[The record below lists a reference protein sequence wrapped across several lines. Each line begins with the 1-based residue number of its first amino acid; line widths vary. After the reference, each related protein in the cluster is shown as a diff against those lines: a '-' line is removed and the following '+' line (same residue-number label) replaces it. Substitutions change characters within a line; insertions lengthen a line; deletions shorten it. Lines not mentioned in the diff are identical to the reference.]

1 MRERFVVLCLL
12 LLACSSTL
20 LGCTSNGDDG
30 SYPIRPGNIGGVG
43 GGSGSGGGAIDA
55 GPRDGGVA
63 TVGRI
68 CLTDDLRYPD
78 RCASTGAGGIT
89 VQRGTAS
96 VLTTP
101 DGKFDLPPATAVGD
115 WRVSRADLVISAV
128 PYSAG
133 AAVLI
138 PVITTVNF
146 ALFLNNNGIVLA
158 DGQGSLLV
166 ASRAPNGLPKA
177 SVQIST
183 SPVGVP
189 GVYYDGPSAKT
200 WSRDPTG
207 TQAVA
212 IAPGLLAGTYNV
224 AGAAPDGSR
233 SLPAVPVVANAL
245 SFVVLDFLK

>member
-1 MRERFVVLCLL
+1 MRLPLCALGLVL
-12 LLACSSTL
+12 A
-20 LGCTSNGDDG
+20 GCTSNGDDG

-43 GGSGSGGGAIDA
+43 GGNGSGANDA

-63 TVGRI
+63 TIGRV

-89 VQRGTAS
+89 VQRGAAS
-96 VLTTP
+96 VLTAP
-101 DGKFDLPPATAVGD
+101 DGKFDLPPATAIGD
-115 WRVSRADLVISAV
+115 WRASRADLVVSAV

-138 PVITTVNF
+138 PVITSANF
-146 ALFLNNNGIVLA
+146 ALFLTNNGIVLS

-166 ASRAPNGLPKA
+166 ASRSPNGLPKA

-189 GVYYDGPSAKT
+189 GVYYDSPSAQL
-200 WSRDPTG
+200 WSRDPVG

-224 AGAAPDGSR
+224 AGAAPDGTR

-245 SFVVLDFLK
+245 SYVQLDFLK